1 MNYRRLAESAH
12 NYKLKEERILNIF
25 TVIKMAGNRQFPL
38 DLLLVAGLVILTDV
52 FVLVPVLS
60 GSFLRTFLGL
70 LLVLFLPGYA
80 LTEALIPAKKGMEG
94 IERALLSL
102 GLSIAIVPLMG
113 LGMNYTD
120 WGIREVP
127 VLTGLSGFTLLM
139 CGAAYYRR
147 FQLPEAEVFEVP
159 VKASILAL
167 KAQFLEGS
175 GSRADRALS
184 ILLVISIL
192 ASLGSLAYVIGSPRE
207 GEAFTEFYILGPDR
221 MAENYPT
228 NYTLGNSG
236 TVVVGITNHEYRT
249 MDYTMEI
256 RLENHSLPLPEEQK
270 YISLGHNVSWEEP
283 VTFTPPFEGKNM
295 KLEFLLFNE
304 TEKSVPYRNVHLWI
318 NATKEV

>member
-1 MNYRRLAESAH
+1 
-12 NYKLKEERILNIF
+12 
-25 TVIKMAGNRQFPL
+25 MAGNRQSPL
-38 DLLLVAGLVILTDV
+38 DLLLVAGLVILTDI
-52 FVLVPVLS
+52 FILVPALS
-60 GSFLRTFLGL
+60 GSFLRTIFGL

-80 LTEALIPAKKGMEG
+80 LIGALLPAKKDIDG

-102 GLSIAIVPLMG
+102 GLSIAVVPLMG

-127 VLTGLSGFTLLM
+127 VLTGLSIFTIFM

-147 FQLPEAEVFEVP
+147 RQLPEAEAFEVP
-159 VKASILAL
+159 VKASISAL
-167 KAQFLEGS
+167 KTDLLGETRGENRS
-175 GSRADRALS
+175 GADRAIS
-184 ILLVISIL
+184 MLLVISIL
-192 ASLGSLAYVIGSPRE
+192 ASLGSLAYVIGNPRE

-221 MAENYPT
+221 IAENYPT
-228 NYTLGNSG
+228 NYTLGDSG

-249 MDYTMEI
+249 VDYTMEI
-256 RLENHSLPLPEEQK
+256 RLENRSLPLPENQK
-270 YISLGHNVSWEEP
+270 YVNLDRDVSWKEP

-318 NATKEV
+318 NVTKEV

>member
-1 MNYRRLAESAH
+1 
-12 NYKLKEERILNIF
+12 
-25 TVIKMAGNRQFPL
+25 MAGNRQSPL
-38 DLLLVAGLVILTDV
+38 DLLLVAGLVILTDI

-60 GSFLRTFLGL
+60 GSFLRTVLGL

-80 LTEALIPAKKGMEG
+80 LTGALFPAKKDLEG
-94 IERALLSL
+94 IERALISF
-102 GLSIAIVPLMG
+102 GLSISIVPLMG

-127 VLTGLSGFTLLM
+127 VLTGLSVFTLLM

-147 FQLPEAEVFEVP
+147 RRLPEAEAFGVP
-159 VKASILAL
+159 FKASILAL
-167 KAQFLEGS
+167 KAELLEEH
-175 GSRADRALS
+175 GSRADRAIS
-184 ILLVISIL
+184 MLLVISIL
-192 ASLGSLAYVIGSPRE
+192 ASLGSLAYVIGNPRE
-207 GEAFTEFYILGPDR
+207 GETFTEFYILGPDR

-228 NYTLGNSG
+228 NYTLGDSG

-249 MDYTMEI
+249 VDYTMEI
-256 RLENHSLPLPEEQK
+256 RLENRPLPLPENQK
-270 YISLGHNVSWEEP
+270 NISLDHNVSWEEP

-318 NATKEV
+318 NVTKEI

>member
-1 MNYRRLAESAH
+1 
-12 NYKLKEERILNIF
+12 
-25 TVIKMAGNRQFPL
+25 MAGNRQSPL
-38 DLLLVAGLVILTDV
+38 DLLLVAGLVIFTDI

-80 LTEALIPAKKGMEG
+80 LTGALFPAKKDLEG

-102 GLSIAIVPLMG
+102 GLSISIVPLMG

-127 VLTGLSGFTLLM
+127 ILTGLSIFTLLM
-139 CGAAYYRR
+139 CGVVYYRR
-147 FQLPEAEVFEVP
+147 LQLPEAEAFEVP
-159 VKASILAL
+159 FRASIFAL
-167 KAQFLEGS
+167 KAEFLEEP
-175 GSRADRALS
+175 GSRADRAFS

-192 ASLGSLAYVIGSPRE
+192 ASLGSLAYIIGNPRE

-228 NYTLGNSG
+228 NYTLGESG

-249 MDYTMEI
+249 VDYTMEI
-256 RLENHSLPLPEEQK
+256 RLDNHSLNLPENQK
-270 YISLGHNVSWEEP
+270 YISLDHNVSWEEP
-283 VTFTPPFEGKNM
+283 VTFTPPFEGNDL

-318 NATKEV
+318 NVTNEV